1 MHCNSITSG
10 CSQEM
15 SLPFLQPCLFHMGK
29 LHLGWQIGQEHH
41 FVGDPLWHEEQFS
54 SHPDVRYDGEA
65 WSVWEDRHR
74 NGRAAGASAPQL
86 KYMPFFAR
94 WTESW
99 QFPVITDT
107 PFICKLVHERGVFT
121 NSIKPPC
128 GWLVT
133 CVMTGHIWISFLFP
147 LSSPVCYCCWCFLVP
162 WSEEN
167 CQLIVL
173 LRTGHSST
181 PDVSQKISEP
191 IFCLHER
198 QLRAAGSACVWCLA
212 VCDILSSLV
221 AFLKWL
227 NVNIFC
233 PKWYLAKE
241 GGSFYFSGSMFKEE
255 VCDKMRIL

>member
-1 MHCNSITSG
+1 MTDWSRASFCRG
-10 CSQEM
+10 
-15 SLPFLQPCLFHMGK
+15 PFVARGP
-29 LHLGWQIGQEHH
+29 
-41 FVGDPLWHEEQFS
+41 VQF
-54 SHPDVRYDGEA
+54 HPDLRYDGEA
-65 WSVWEDRHR
+65 WSVWEDRLS
-74 NGRAAGASAPQL
+74 NGSVAGARAPQL
-86 KYMPFFAR
+86 KYMPFFAQ

-107 PFICKLVHERGVFT
+107 PFICKLVHDRGVFT

-147 LSSPVCYCCWCFLVP
+147 LSTPVCYCCWCFLVP
-162 WSEEN
+162 CSEAN

-198 QLRAAGSACVWCLA
+198 RLRAAGSACVWCLA

-227 NVNIFC
+227 NVNIFY

-241 GGSFYFSGSMFKEE
+241 GGSFYFSG
-255 VCDKMRIL
+255 